1 MLKSPLFFATCMF
14 GITFTILE
22 NTAGSSVS
30 FATSILTAANV
41 VQTPGNVIAIALGAN
56 TFCCL
61 LHALSRKW
69 GVIIN
74 NVFGTIKVLLLIF
87 IVIVG
92 FVWLNLNRDTA
103 RHNFDVKNSLNF
115 DNSPKLP
122 YRYAEAMIYIIL
134 PYGAF
139 HQINYVSQSRV

>member
-30 FATSILTAANV
+30 FAGSVLDAAHV
-41 VQTPGNVIAIALGAN
+41 TQTPGRLIGIALGDN

-61 LHALSRKW
+61 LHSFSRKW
-69 GVIIN
+69 GIIIN
-74 NVFGTIKVLLLIF
+74 NAFGTIKLGLLIF
-87 IVIVG
+87 IVIIG

-103 RHNFDVKNSLNF
+103 RTNFAIENSMNLE
-115 DNSPKLP
+115 NSPKLP
-122 YRYAEAMIYIIL
+122 YRYAEAMIFIIL

-139 HQINYVSQSRV
+139 HQINYVS